1 MRRMRGES
9 GQTVILVALCLTCIL
24 GFVGFATDVGVL
36 LHAKRNLQIAADAA
50 AIAGAKQIN
59 IDATHVTAAEYAAS
73 AQNGFTNGVNGTTV
87 TPSYPAADGPH
98 AGQAGYAEAIV
109 T

>member
-1 MRRMRGES
+1 MSGRKARRTRDMKRMRDES
-9 GQTVILVALCLTCIL
+9 GQALILVALCLTCIL

-50 AIAGAKQIN
+50 AIAGANEIN
-59 IDATHVTAAEYAAS
+59 IDATQVVAAAKAAS

-87 TPSYPAADGPH
+87 S
-98 AGQAGYAEAIV
+98 
-109 T
+109 

>member
-1 MRRMRGES
+1 MKRMRDES

-50 AIAGAKQIN
+50 AIAGANEIN
-59 IDATHVTAAEYAAS
+59 IDPTKIVSAAKAAS
-73 AQNGFTNGVNGTTV
+73 AQNGFT
-87 TPSYPAADGPH
+87 DGSNRVSRGH
-98 AGQAGYAEAIV
+98 
-109 T
+109 